1 MYQLRR
7 YFSCYILHR
16 NKPKNIIV
24 IMCKRT
30 RKRSNHPSI
39 SYIIIWACKC
49 EILQLCSEGIFTIY
63 TIQFCASIPNCMCVL
78 SQYVVCTLQSAIVQ
92 DWEVIVLIIIHDSH
106 LDSPGRALF
115 WFDSNIRSVN
125 VNACTSIFFFSVH
138 YCIPGDKR
146 FGLVGDPSFIQLN
159 SCLLK

>member
-39 SYIIIWACKC
+39 SYIIIWTCKC
-49 EILQLCSEGIFTIY
+49 EILLQLCLEGIFTIY

-78 SQYVVCTLQSAIVQ
+78 TITICSLYSAKCNSARLRS
-92 DWEVIVLIIIHDSH
+92 DC
-106 LDSPGRALF
+106 
-115 WFDSNIRSVN
+115 FDYHSRQ
-125 VNACTSIFFFSVH
+125 
-138 YCIPGDKR
+138 P
-146 FGLVGDPSFIQLN
+146 FGLPWTCPFLVWLKHSICQCERLHLN
-159 SCLLK
+159 IFLLGSLLHPRG

>member
-1 MYQLRR
+1 MQ
-7 YFSCYILHR
+7 
-16 NKPKNIIV
+16 KNYKKIQSPLNLK
-24 IMCKRT
+24 CK
-30 RKRSNHPSI
+30 
-39 SYIIIWACKC
+39 
-49 EILQLCSEGIFTIY
+49 ILQLCLEGIFTIY
-63 TIQFCASIPNCMCVL
+63 TIQFCASIPMCVL
-78 SQYVVCTLQSAIVQ
+78 QYVVCTTLQSAIVQ

-146 FGLVGDPSFIQLN
+146 FGLVGDPSFNWILVFVLSN
-159 SCLLK
+159 KISTENNKTTHII